1 MGENTN
7 NLKSTQGVKI
17 SFK

>member
-1 MGENTN
+1 MGGNTN

-17 SFK
+17 SF